1 MKKVVS
7 FALILGCLILAR
19 VGAQPI
25 YVPARTTAPK
35 TEILENQLPEAR
47 VQAVFGTMLLAI
59 ENSNYARF
67 EEVMTLNF
75 RAHMDK
81 ENFTQLYGTI
91 GTRMERG
98 YRVIFMGELNKPGF
112 KTFVYKL
119 VFKDVQGEVLT
130 TISFNANQNGKISDE
145 PNLKAAGFYVH

>member
-1 MKKVVS
+1 MQKVVS
-7 FALILGCLILAR
+7 FAVVLGCLILAR

-35 TEILENQLPEAR
+35 TEILESQLPETR

-59 ENSNYARF
+59 ENSDYARF
-67 EEVMTLNF
+67 EEAMTLNF

-81 ENFTQLYGTI
+81 DNFRQVYGSL

-119 VFKDVQGEVLT
+119 LFKDTQGEVLT
-130 TISFNANQNGKISDE
+130 TSSFNANQNGKISDD